1 MRTKGVGPQ
10 GLGVANVS
18 PLKQTKKQ
26 QSIMQNED
34 GSAYTGQS
42 GSKFGYVK
50 PSPGNPLEINK
61 LPAYKDRPKQTGAIA
76 PVIDLTDILTGGPA
90 AGLAK
95 KAAVAG
101 LVRSGVV
108 KSFKKGVSKLFG
120 SSKNKKALDAFIK
133 ASPKDPTK
141 TTKLSSYNSK
151 NQKALD
157 AFMKASPKD
166 PTKTTRLSNY
176 NN

>member
-34 GSAYTGQS
+34 GSPYTGQS
-42 GSKFGYVK
+42 KSMFGHVK
-50 PSPGNPLEINK
+50 EDFPEPVK
-61 LPAYKDRPKQTGAIA
+61 LPAYTGKWKPTQTGAVA
-76 PVIDLTDILTGGPA
+76 PVFDLTDMLTGGPIG
-90 AGLAK
+90 GLAK

-101 LVRSGVV
+101 IVRSGVV
-108 KSFKKGVSKLFG
+108 NSVKKGFSKLFG
-120 SSKNKKALDAFIK
+120 SSKNQKALDAFIK

>member
-1 MRTKGVGPQ
+1 MRTKGIGPR
-10 GLGVANVS
+10 GLGVS

-42 GSKFGYVK
+42 ESMFGYVK
-50 PSPGNPLEINK
+50 PSSGNPLDINK
-61 LPAYKDRPKQTGAIA
+61 LPAYKDRPKQTGAVS

-90 AGLAK
+90 GGLAK
-95 KAAVAG
+95 KAIVTG
-101 LVRSGVV
+101 LVRTGVV
-108 KSFKKGVSKLFG
+108 KSFKKGISKLFG
-120 SSKNKKALDAFIK
+120 SSKNK
-133 ASPKDPTK
+133 
-141 TTKLSSYNSK
+141 
-151 NQKALD
+151 KALD

-176 NN
+176 NNTPSNLRSDSFGGTTSIGSRKNYNNLGSN

>member
-42 GSKFGYVK
+42 ESKFGHVEPNTSKGGGVK
-50 PSPGNPLEINK
+50 LSN
-61 LPAYKDRPKQTGAIA
+61 YKDRPKQTGAVE

-90 AGLAK
+90 GGLAK
-95 KAAVAG
+95 KAVVGG
-101 LVRSGVV
+101 LVKSGFVNTV
-108 KSFKKGVSKLFG
+108 KKGVSRLFG
-120 SSKNKKALDAFIK
+120 NSKNKKALDAFK
-133 ASPKDPTK
+133 
-141 TTKLSSYNSK
+141 
-151 NQKALD
+151 
-157 AFMKASPKD
+157 KASPKD
-166 PTKTTRLSNY
+166 PTKTTRLSSYNNKPSNLRADGFGGTTSVGSRRNY
-176 NN
+176 NNSGSN